1 MTLTGQ
7 IAVFLGATVVAVPLF
22 RRLRLSSILGYLAA
36 GVAIG
41 PFGLAVIDDAE
52 GVMHIAEFG
61 VVLLLFV
68 IGLELQPSRLRAL
81 RRSIFGLGLAQVAVT
96 TVVFTAIAHL
106 LGLAMNA
113 AFVTG
118 FALSLSS
125 TPLVLQLL
133 AERHELNTQHGRPAF
148 AILLFQ
154 DIAVMPVLAILPL
167 LGTTGA
173 TQSLAVTVLGAVK
186 GLGMLALVV
195 FGGRYVL
202 RPVLRFVAETK
213 VSEAFTAASLLV
225 VIGTSLLMNAVGM
238 SMALGAFVAGL
249 LLAESEY
256 RHELEADIE
265 PFKGL
270 LLGLFFMSVGM
281 TTNISLLLQHPL
293 LIAGLVVGLMIA
305 KALVLWSIARVAK
318 FPGRHASPLA
328 ASLAQGGEFGFVL
341 FSLAVGY
348 GVMQQGLAQMLVIV
362 VTISMA
368 ATPLLLKLHGVLIEP
383 HLNKSEPSREFD
395 SIDDHNSRV
404 LIAGFGRVGQII
416 GRVLRMRRIPF
427 TALESSVAQ
436 VDFVRRFGNKVYY
449 GDPSRL
455 ELLQAAGAARAEI
468 FVLAMDDIDASV
480 RTVELIK
487 KHFPHL
493 KIFAR
498 ARNRQHAIKLMD
510 LGVRYFVRETYYSSL
525 ELAQN
530 TLEALGL
537 TRADA
542 EESIRRFDIHDRKLL
557 EQQRLAGEDEQK
569 LIQTA
574 HQAAQELEGLFEE
587 DFRRGEPEPER
598 KKEDQATA

>member
-7 IAVFLGATVVAVPLF
+7 IAVFLGATVLAVPLF
-22 RRLRLSSILGYLAA
+22 RRLHLSAILGYLAA
-36 GVAIG
+36 GVIIG
-41 PFGLAVIDDAE
+41 PSGLGVIDDGE

-68 IGLELQPSRLRAL
+68 IGLELQPSRLRAM
-81 RRSIFGLGLAQVAVT
+81 RRSIFGLGTAQVVVT
-96 TVVFTAIAHL
+96 TVVFTMIALL
-106 LGLAMNA
+106 LGLPTNA
-113 AFVTG
+113 AIVTG

-154 DIAVMPVLAILPL
+154 DIAVMPMLAILPM
-167 LGTTGA
+167 LGTTMAVQSMSETMLGA
-173 TQSLAVTVLGAVK
+173 GKGLAV
-186 GLGMLALVV
+186 LALLV

-202 RPVLRFVAETK
+202 RPVLRVVAETK
-213 VSEAFTAASLLV
+213 VREAFTAAALLV
-225 VIGTSLLMNAVGM
+225 VIGTALLVNAVGM

-281 TTNISLLLQHPL
+281 TTNIRLLLEHPG
-293 LIAGLVVGLMIA
+293 LIAALVIGLMLT
-305 KALVLWSIARVAK
+305 KALLLWTIARVSGL
-318 FPGRHASPLA
+318 PGRHAAPLA
-328 ASLAQGGEFGFVL
+328 ATLAQGGEFGFVL
-341 FSLAVGY
+341 FSLAVSY
-348 GVMQQGLAQMLVIV
+348 GVMRGDLAQMLVIV

-368 ATPLLLKLHGVLIEP
+368 STPLLLKLHGSFIEP
-383 HLNKSEPSREFD
+383 RFAKPETREFD
-395 SIDDHNSRV
+395 QVEDDGSRV

-416 GRVLRMRRIPF
+416 GRVLRMRHISF

-480 RTVELIK
+480 RTAALIQ
-487 KHFPHL
+487 KHFPNL
-493 KIFAR
+493 KVFAR

-510 LGVRYFVRETYYSSL
+510 LGVRYLMRETYFSSL
-525 ELAQN
+525 DMAKN

-537 TRADA
+537 SRTEAQ
-542 EESIRRFDIHDRKLL
+542 ESIRRFDAHDRKMLL
-557 EQQRLAGEDEQK
+557 QQREAGDDEQK
-569 LIQTA
+569 LIQTS
-574 HQAAQELEGLFEE
+574 QDAAKELEGLFEADVTRAE
-587 DFRRGEPEPER
+587 IAPEPE
-598 KKEDQATA
+598 EDQATA